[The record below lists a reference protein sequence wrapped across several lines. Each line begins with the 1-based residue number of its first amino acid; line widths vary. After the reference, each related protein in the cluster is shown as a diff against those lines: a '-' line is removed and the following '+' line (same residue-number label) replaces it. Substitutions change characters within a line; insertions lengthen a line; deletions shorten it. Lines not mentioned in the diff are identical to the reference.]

1 MKTLAIN
8 RAGVFIIFKG
18 DFFTKIGNVEIKG
31 HTILAPMAGVAEG
44 HGDGGTW
51 GRRDMGTEGHGE
63 RDKGTKGQGD
73 GGIDTKRLM

>member
-51 GRRDMGTEGHGE
+51 GRRDKGTE
-63 RDKGTKGQGD
+63 GQGD